1 MTLSPLLRS
10 SQSRGTQPD
19 ELCLTCCDGHRK
31 QPQLLLGAGGGKVAS
46 KGSGPGRSTERE
58 TGVHQAGHGGKRRG
72 REHECEREHRGPILK
87 QDTNTT
93 SCELQKDGPGAACPM
108 ECRGASTWSR
118 GVG

>member
-58 TGVHQAGHGGKRRG
+58 TGVHQAGTGESAEVG
-72 REHECEREHRGPILK
+72 
-87 QDTNTT
+87 
-93 SCELQKDGPGAACPM
+93 SM
-108 ECRGASTWSR
+108 SVSVSTEALF
-118 GVG
+118 